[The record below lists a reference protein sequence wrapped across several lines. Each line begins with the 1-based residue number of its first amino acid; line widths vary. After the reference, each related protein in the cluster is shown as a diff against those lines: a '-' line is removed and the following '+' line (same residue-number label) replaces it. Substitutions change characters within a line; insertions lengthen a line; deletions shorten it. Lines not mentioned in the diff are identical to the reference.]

1 MGIKIIN
8 ATGPQTSF
16 SYGVGNTKLFF
27 NYYIKYEEP
36 SGAGTINPSTLST
49 TLVYK
54 KPGPFNTIQYV
65 ESAKLQPDGTWKALK
80 ENEARVIN
88 PPSPTEPT
96 GSIGNVVNPNSS
108 NYVLGSSARTELVAK
123 GPTTLNYAARQN
135 GAEVLEKATSLTQ
148 AQVNQAYYI
157 SQSTAAGGKQI
168 APVLSS
174 SPSQSKTPPPLAPG
188 PSANPDPSLSSGVN
202 VGGATL
208 STFSKFS
215 ENEKA
220 NYRPAILSYP
230 IDHAVDYDYLM
241 IQPIEYVPGFGVGA
255 IGGLTVE
262 RASTRISR
270 QKVST
275 GPRIYLP
282 MTPGI
287 SESNSVGWGSDELN
301 PIQLAFGQ
309 AANDAITTAGSG
321 QAISAIQN
329 LFNDLGTSTKAIL
342 NDPKLSTAVSSYF
355 AGQAVGANFLGRS
368 GIVLNPNLELLFQGP
383 KLRSFRYNFKFTPRD
398 DKEAKEI
405 RRIIKVFK
413 KTMAVR
419 QSPGSLFL
427 GVPSIYELRYIF
439 NSDETGDHP
448 FLNKIKPCAL
458 TGFNVNY
465 TPDGSYMTY
474 QDGSMTSYAVDM
486 QFDEI
491 EPIYNE
497 DIDDV
502 DSATMGY

>member
-1 MGIKIIN
+1 MADPTIKTSTRPIKGITTRIEVNTDTGSASLYQDNGIFGRTLL
-8 ATGPQTSF
+8 ATGSA
-16 SYGVGNTKLFF
+16 VGNKWTVNDNFRAL
-27 NYYIKYEEP
+27 Y
-36 SGAGTINPSTLST
+36 STRVGSTL
-49 TLVYK
+49 TLAQAQNAFTKDFQSLSNDDRASLINTWSQYNTK
-54 KPGPFNTIQYV
+54 TYLATKAKIPGIIDPKTGLKTGQTLQTQQKGTDPQKPG
-65 ESAKLQPDGTWKALK
+65 
-80 ENEARVIN
+80 
-88 PPSPTEPT
+88 
-96 GSIGNVVNPNSS
+96 
-108 NYVLGSSARTELVAK
+108 
-123 GPTTLNYAARQN
+123 
-135 GAEVLEKATSLTQ
+135 TQ
-148 AQVNQAYYI
+148 
-157 SQSTAAGGKQI
+157 
-168 APVLSS
+168 
-174 SPSQSKTPPPLAPG
+174 PPLAPG

-208 STFSKFS
+208 SSFSKFS
-215 ENEKA
+215 DNEKA

-301 PIQLAFGQ
+301 PIQLAFGR
-309 AANDAITTAGSG
+309 AANDAITTARSG

-329 LFNDLGTSTKAIL
+329 LFNDLGTTATAIL
-342 NDPKLSTAVSSYF
+342 NDPKLSTAVASYF

-383 KLRSFRYNFKFTPRD
+383 KLRSFRYNFKFTPRN

-497 DIDDV
+497 DIGDV
-502 DSATMGY
+502 DSVTMGY